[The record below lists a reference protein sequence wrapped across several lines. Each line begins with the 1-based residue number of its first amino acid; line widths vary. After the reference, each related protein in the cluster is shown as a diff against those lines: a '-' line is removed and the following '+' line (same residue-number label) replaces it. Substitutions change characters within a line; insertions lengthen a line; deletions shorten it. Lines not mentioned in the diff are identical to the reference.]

1 MFTQALP
8 KTFSRVRRLSLAAL
22 VGLLATT
29 VAAASADASTT
40 APADAVIASASGVS
54 IDTTSG
60 SPAAAVTSS
69 GRSSSRS
76 SRNALTLNP
85 SIPVASG
92 PSRPTVAKSPTAA
105 RTPSASQV
113 DTSSIEAPI
122 VGSPGRHQ
130 TSPASL
136 AQIQASGPIVASSG
150 TAAVARVAKPARR
163 HSIRQP
169 SPVWFLVVHAHHA
182 AKVPVAPPVS
192 STVEINAPGVH
203 VFISQTSARRP
214 ASPANRAAPTDP
226 AVVSQIGTPGRG
238 LAGLLSSDPP
248 SVPVPGGPANTM
260 LYGNASGPA
269 GVGSLL
275 GVDALLTLAVL
286 LVGAVWL
293 RRSWDLPVLPR
304 QSALLSLALD
314 RPG

>member
-8 KTFSRVRRLSLAAL
+8 KTFSPVRRLFLAAL
-22 VGLLATT
+22 VGLLAMS

-40 APADAVIASASGVS
+40 APANAVIASASGVA

-60 SPAAAVTSS
+60 SAAPAGASS
-69 GRSSSRS
+69 DRSSSRPS
-76 SRNALTLNP
+76 TNALTLNP
-85 SIPVASG
+85 SGPVTAA
-92 PSRPTVAKSPTAA
+92 PSRPTAAKSPTAW

-113 DTSSIEAPI
+113 DTSNIEAPI
-122 VGSPGRHQ
+122 VGSPARHQ

-136 AQIQASGPIVASSG
+136 DQIQASGPIVASSG
-150 TAAVARVAKPARR
+150 TAAVARVTRPARR

-182 AKVPVAPPVS
+182 AKTPVAPPVS

-203 VFISQTSARRP
+203 VFISQTSARKPAAP
-214 ASPANRAAPTDP
+214 ASRSIPTNP
-226 AVVSQIGTPGRG
+226 AVVSQIGTPGTG

-260 LYGNASGPA
+260 LFGNASGPA
-269 GVGSLL
+269 GASALL

-286 LVGAVWL
+286 LVGAAWL
-293 RRSWDLPVLPR
+293 RRSWDLPVLPS